1 MDPLEGEEIKGFK
14 IGDKTVDVERLRHP
28 HSRVVHGSPGKE
40 ELGHG
45 SLLRTDKRPKGSDG
59 KGEDLSDYVRVDKDL
74 GLGKALFKRTYL
86 HKKLGH
92 SDDTAVVD
100 VAVGKP
106 EYKAG
111 DSWESRGQGVWVK
124 YGPAKNAIIDATVL
138 FQPSDPRPGWTVLTE
153 PLHTETDH
161 HVYISY
167 RRPAKT
173 PSRPQLSFKNSKFK
187 ILQVADL
194 HFATLDGVC
203 RDPWPKL
210 APGEKCQ
217 ADPKTTQFVETVLDL
232 EKPDLV
238 VMTGD
243 QVYGDDSP
251 DTETTILKVCDIFE
265 RHKVPYAMVF
275 GNHDDEGSLQ
285 RSQIMEIVEGL
296 PYSLSSAGPANV
308 SGVGNYVL
316 QVQNKLALYFLD
328 SHKYSLNPKVRG
340 YDYLKEDQIEWI
352 KSSKVPAAV
361 AMAFFHIPLPEYR
374 DTDAIVFGN
383 YKEAVMA
390 PQINT
395 GMAQALHEIGVSVAS
410 VGHDHCNDFCL
421 KSDLWLCYG
430 GAVGEGGYGGYG
442 GTERRVR
449 VFEVDASNGQ
459 ISTWQR
465 LHSDPQTIIEHH
477 VLEK

>member
-1 MDPLEGEEIKGFK
+1 MFVPRQLGLTKQALRSSVYLLVVLTVVLVYFFTRPSQVYADSPLVLDLEFY
-14 IGDKTVDVERLRHP
+14 TCYRP
-28 HSRVVHGSPGKE
+28 FCKE
-40 ELGHG
+40 SEN
-45 SLLRTDKRPKGSDG
+45 
-59 KGEDLSDYVRVDKDL
+59 VRVDKDL

-86 HKKLGH
+86 QKKLGD

-100 VAVGKP
+100 VSVGKP
-106 EYKAG
+106 EYKPG
-111 DSWESRGQGVWVK
+111 DLWKPRGHGVWVK
-124 YGPAKNAIIDATVL
+124 YGPSKNAIIDATVL

-153 PLHTETDH
+153 PLHTDTDH

-173 PSRPQLSFKNSKFK
+173 PARPQLSFKNNKFK

-194 HFATLDGVC
+194 HFSTLDGVC

-217 ADPKTTQFVETVLDL
+217 ADPKTTRFVETVLDL

-243 QVYGDDSP
+243 QIYGPGSP

-265 RHKVPYAMVF
+265 RHKTPYAMVF
-275 GNHDDEGSLQ
+275 GNHDDEGSLL
-285 RSQIMEIVEGL
+285 RDEIMEIVEGL

-328 SHKYSLNPKVRG
+328 SHKKLTKVLG
-340 YDYLKEDQIEWI
+340 YDYLKEDQIQWI
-352 KSSKVPAAV
+352 KSSWVPATV
-361 AMAFFHIPLPEYR
+361 SMAFFHIPLPEYR
-374 DTDAIVFGN
+374 NTDAIAFGN
-383 YKEAVMA
+383 YKEGVMA
-390 PQINT
+390 PHVNS
-395 GMAQALHEIGVSVAS
+395 GMAQTFKEIGVSVAS

-421 KSDLWLCYG
+421 HSDLWLCYG

-442 GTERRVR
+442 GTERRMR
-449 VFEVDASNGQ
+449 VFEVDATNGLV
-459 ISTWQR
+459 STWQR
-465 LHSDPQTIIEHH
+465 LHSDPQTVIEHH